1 MAAPECM
8 AHTLDNPGIHF
19 QKVFLQRLIV
29 LALHSPAHL
38 VAADLA
44 AAVVVDLAAVAVAAA
59 AAVAGRSN
67 YLLFCRN
74 IFYTFNQAG
83 LGIRIS
89 LI

>member
-1 MAAPECM
+1 M
-8 AHTLDNPGIHF
+8 
-19 QKVFLQRLIV
+19 
-29 LALHSPAHL
+29 HL